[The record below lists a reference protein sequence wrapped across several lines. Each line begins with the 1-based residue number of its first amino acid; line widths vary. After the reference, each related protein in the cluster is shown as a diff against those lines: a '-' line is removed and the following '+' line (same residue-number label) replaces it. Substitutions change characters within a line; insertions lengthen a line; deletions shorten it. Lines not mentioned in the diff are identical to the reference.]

1 MATFPGVAQRHRAV
15 RESLDI
21 EQRHINKTT
30 IYSRLHIYVAGP
42 SCYVSFGGNTGYCL
56 YRGHQTTISLLYST
70 LNRIFV
76 DIIDTLNVHS
86 A

>member
-42 SCYVSFGGNTGYCL
+42 SCYVSFGVTPGIVYIEAIKLQFLCCIL
-56 YRGHQTTISLLYST
+56 H
-70 LNRIFV
+70 
-76 DIIDTLNVHS
+76 
-86 A
+86 